1 MKNFIL
7 MFCACALFACEKPA
21 EKPPVPRPALVM
33 TIKSDG
39 AAASMSIVGE
49 IKPRYESSQG
59 FRVAGKVIERKVE
72 VGALVKKGQ
81 LLAKLDSADANLT
94 IQANNADI
102 ASAQAQLNLA
112 QTNLAR
118 QRQLIDKKFVS
129 PAALDSFEAAYESAK
144 ARLAQSQAQTAVSN
158 NQSRYTALMADR
170 NGIVTMIRAEPGQVV
185 AAGEV
190 VAQIIDPTQMEVH
203 IPVPESRM
211 SHLKVGEEASMRLW
225 AKTEKSY
232 QVKVREIS
240 PAADAVTRTFLVK
253 LSILNADNEV
263 RLGMTAGVRLTKE
276 IQRSLLV
283 PSTAV
288 LAQNQQAVVW
298 VVNAQNQANPV
309 HVKVSSYRED
319 GALISDG
326 LHVGD
331 KIVVAGAQA
340 LNVGQVVRPVEQP
353 FSEQPGK

>member
-21 EKPPVPRPALVM
+21 EKPPAPRPALVM

-39 AAASMSIVGE
+39 ATARMSIVGE

-59 FRVAGKVIERKVE
+59 FRVAGKIIERKVE
-72 VGALVKKGQ
+72 VGTLVKKGQ

-112 QTNLAR
+112 KTNLAR

-129 PAALDSFEAAYESAK
+129 PAALDSFEAAYQSAK

-170 NGIVTMIRAEPGQVV
+170 DGIVTFIRAEPGQVV

-190 VAQIIDPTQMEVH
+190 VAQIIDPTQLEVH
-203 IPVPESRM
+203 IPVSESRM
-211 SHLKVGEEASMRLW
+211 SHLKVGDEAIMRLW
-225 AKTEKSY
+225 ANHQTNHEKSY
-232 QVKVREIS
+232 AVKVREIS

-253 LSILNADNEV
+253 LSILNADDEV

-276 IQRSLLV
+276 IQHSLLV

-288 LAQNQQAVVW
+288 LSQNQQAVVW

-309 HVKVSSYRED
+309 RVKVTSYRED

-326 LHVGD
+326 LQVGD

-353 FSEQPGK
+353 GE